1 MLEKLNKK
9 STIIVIGRAHT
20 GTRIVPDVLKASGVF
35 IGEPLNKAHDLLPVD
50 DIYAACRLFG
60 KYVTYKGN
68 HEWDFENAHKAEI
81 PQEFIDLLTNYLKP
95 LIESEEEIVGWK
107 IPNNT
112 LIYPWLV
119 RLLPNA
125 TFVLWSRH
133 PEGSTKKM
141 TGVDRLEKWNIPCK
155 KFLLHDFNTKIKVVS
170 WKYHY
175 DIVNQTPKPKN
186 YIELRYEDYVLHQAI
201 SKAALEKVIGIPLK
215 MVDLEKAKADY
226 SGSKLKKHYKFLQ
239 KAMDD
244 LDYK

>member
-20 GTRIVPDVLKASGVF
+20 GTRIIPDVLKASGIY

-50 DIYAACRLFG
+50 DIYAACRVFG
-60 KYVTYKGN
+60 KYVKYLGN
-68 HEWDFENAHKAEI
+68 HEWDFEYAHSVEI
-81 PQEFIDLLTNYLKP
+81 PQAFINLLTSYLKP
-95 LIESEEEIVGWK
+95 LIESKDEMVGWK

-133 PEGSTKKM
+133 PEGATKKM

-175 DIVNQTPKPKN
+175 DIVNQTPKSKN
-186 YIELRYEDYVLHQAI
+186 YIELRFEDYVLNQET
-201 SKAALEKVIGIPLK
+201 SKLALEKVIGKPLAL
-215 MVDLEKAKADY
+215 VELNKAKADT
-226 SGSKLKKHYKFLQ
+226 SGSKLKRRYKFLRN
-239 KAMDD
+239 AMDALNYD
-244 LDYK
+244 